1 MLSSETALPR
11 GNDSLVSLS
20 LPTNTRA
27 VANKTTG
34 HEDNCQGVQHL
45 VLASKLGPKFVHL
58 KRRILGV
65 NDLESMEMPFTLS
78 SVSSCFP
85 LNRALVVE
93 QIMSISGILLLL

>member
-1 MLSSETALPR
+1 MPR

-27 VANKTTG
+27 VANKTNG
-34 HEDNCQGVQHL
+34 HEDNGQGVQHKSL

-65 NDLESMEMPFTLS
+65 NDLESMEMPFTLP
-78 SVSSCFP
+78 SVSTCLP
-85 LNRALVVE
+85 GNRAHVVE
-93 QIMSISGILLLL
+93 QIMSISGILLFL